1 MIPWHDINSVF
12 LDMDG
17 TLLDLYFDNHFWQEH
32 VPLRYA
38 EHHGMSIEAAH
49 AELVPRFREKE
60 GTLDWYCVEY
70 WSRELKLDIIA
81 LKHEINHLIAVHDHV
96 ADFLEWLRAAD
107 KRVVLLTNAH
117 TRTLDLKM
125 QITGIDHAFDALIC
139 SHELGFPK
147 EDPRFW
153 KALTDK
159 EQFNRESTLFIDDS
173 LPVLRAAH
181 DYGIQHILAVSKPD
195 SRRPVRR
202 IDEFMAIEGF
212 NEIIPQSGD
221 TGVLQRASD

>member
-1 MIPWHDINSVF
+1 MLPWQEINSVF

-17 TLLDLYFDNHFWQEH
+17 TLLDLYFDNHFWREH

-38 EHHGMSIEAAH
+38 EHHNISIEAAR

-81 LKHEINHLIAVHDHV
+81 LKHEINYLIAVHDHV
-96 ADFLEWLRAAD
+96 ADFLERLRALG

-117 TRTLDLKM
+117 TRVLDLKM
-125 QITGIDHAFDALIC
+125 EITGIDHAFDTLIC
-139 SHELGFPK
+139 SHELGYPK
-147 EDPRFW
+147 EDLRFW
-153 KALTDK
+153 HAQTG
-159 EQFNRESTLFIDDS
+159 RESFDRDSTLFIDDS

-181 DYGIQHILAVSKPD
+181 EYGISNLLAISKPD
-195 SRRPVRR
+195 SRSPVRN
-202 IDEFMAIEGF
+202 IEEISAI
-212 NEIIPQSGD
+212 
-221 TGVLQRASD
+221 

>member
-1 MIPWHDINSVF
+1 MVDWQQIDSVL

-17 TLLDLYFDNHFWQEH
+17 TLLDLYFDNYFWREH

-38 EHHGMSIEAAH
+38 EKHNLSIDDAKRT
-49 AELVPRFREKE
+49 LFPIFRNKE
-60 GTLDWYCVEY
+60 GTMDWYCVEY

-96 ADFLEWLRAAD
+96 ADFLEWLQAAG

-117 TRTLDLKM
+117 TRTVDLKM

-153 KALTDK
+153 HALTGK
-159 EQFNRESTLFIDDS
+159 EPFNRESTLFIDDS

-195 SRRPVRR
+195 SRMPVRQ
-202 IDEFMAIEGF
+202 IEEFRAIEGF
-212 NEIIPQSGD
+212 NEIMPPRGESG
-221 TGVLQRASD
+221 LA

>member
-1 MIPWHDINSVF
+1 MIPWHNIDSVF

-38 EHHGMSIEAAH
+38 EHHNMSIEAAR

-153 KALTDK
+153 NALTGK
-159 EQFNRESTLFIDDS
+159 EPFNRESTLFIDDS

-181 DYGIQHILAVSKPD
+181 DYGIQHVLAVSKPD
-195 SRRPVRR
+195 SRRPVRQ
-202 IDEFMAIEGF
+202 IDEFRAIEGF
-212 NEIIPQSGD
+212 NEIMPQSGD
-221 TGVLQRASD
+221 TGVIQRTPD

>member
-1 MIPWHDINSVF
+1 MIPWHDIDSVF

-38 EHHGMSIEAAH
+38 EHHNMSIEAAR

-96 ADFLEWLRAAD
+96 ADFLEWLRASG

-117 TRTLDLKM
+117 TRTVDLKM
-125 QITGIDHAFDALIC
+125 QITGIDHAFDVLIC

-147 EDPRFW
+147 EDRRFW
-153 KALTDK
+153 DALTGK
-159 EQFNRESTLFIDDS
+159 EPFNRESTLFIDDS

-195 SRRPVRR
+195 SRMPVRQ
-202 IDEFMAIEGF
+202 IDEFRTIEGF
-212 NEIIPQSGD
+212 NEIMPQSND
-221 TGVLQRASD
+221 TGVIQGTSD

>member
-1 MIPWHDINSVF
+1 MIPWHDIDSVF

-17 TLLDLYFDNHFWQEH
+17 TLLDLYFDNHFWKEH

-38 EHHGMSIEAAH
+38 EHHNMSIEAAR

-96 ADFLEWLRAAD
+96 ADFLEWLRASG

-125 QITGIDHAFDALIC
+125 QITGIDHAFDVLIC

-153 KALTDK
+153 EALTGK
-159 EQFNRESTLFIDDS
+159 EPFSRESTLFIDDS

-181 DYGIQHILAVSKPD
+181 DYGIHHILAVSKPD
-195 SRRPVRR
+195 SSMPVRQ
-202 IDEFMAIEGF
+202 IDEFRAIEGF
-212 NEIIPQSGD
+212 NEIMPQSSD
-221 TGVLQRASD
+221 AGVIRRTPG